1 MSAIA
6 KQQALL
12 DVCGLCVGYG
22 PVRIV
27 DNVDLSIR
35 PGKRYALVGE
45 SGAGKSATARALIR
59 LDSRAEITGSV
70 RFEGTDLL
78 QLSERQMAGVRG
90 SGIGVVLQD
99 PLSALNPVMSIG
111 AQATE
116 PLRIRG
122 VARDIADRKAIALL
136 DELGVAT
143 ARHRLGSYPH
153 EFSGGLRQR
162 VAIAMALIAEPKF
175 LIADEPTTA
184 LDTQAQ
190 DKVLDALDAVARER
204 GLAVLIITHDLGVV
218 SGFADRVGIM
228 YAGRKVEVGPTAAVL
243 GRPFHP
249 YTRALIGAVPRLGR
263 TQIRLPSIAGEPPS
277 PARRPPGCPFHPRCQ
292 SALPICREVAPVL
305 KPTAAGDRAV
315 SCHVAQAELAVGVA
329 S

>member
-1 MSAIA
+1 MNAFA
-6 KQQALL
+6 KPEALL
-12 DVCGLCVGYG
+12 EVRGLCVGYG
-22 PVRIV
+22 SIPIV

-35 PGKRYALVGE
+35 AGERYALVGE

-59 LDSRAEITGSV
+59 LDSRARVTGSV
-70 RFEGTDLL
+70 SFAGTDLL

-111 AQATE
+111 AQVTE

-122 VARDIADRKAIALL
+122 VPQDVADKKAIALL
-136 DELGVAT
+136 DELGVAN
-143 ARHRLGSYPH
+143 ARHRLNSYPH
-153 EFSGGLRQR
+153 EFSGGMRQR
-162 VAIAMALIAEPKF
+162 VAIAMALIAEPRF

-190 DKVLDALDAVARER
+190 DKVLAALDAVARER

-228 YAGRKVEVGPTAAVL
+228 YAGRKVEEGQTAAVL
-243 GRPFHP
+243 GQPSHP

-263 TQIRLPSIAGEPPS
+263 AQIRLPSIAGEPPS
-277 PARRPPGCPFHPRCQ
+277 PARRPAGCPFHPRCQ
-292 SALPICREVAPVL
+292 SALPICSEVAPLL
-305 KPTAAGDRAV
+305 KPVAGGRIV
-315 SCHVAQAELAVGVA
+315 SCHVAEAELAEEVT